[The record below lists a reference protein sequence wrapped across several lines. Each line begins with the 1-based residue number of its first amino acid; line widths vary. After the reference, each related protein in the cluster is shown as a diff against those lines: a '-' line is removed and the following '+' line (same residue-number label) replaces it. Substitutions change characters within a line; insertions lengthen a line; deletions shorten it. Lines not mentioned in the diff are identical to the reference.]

1 MSEIVLFP
9 RWLRLEPWWPQ
20 PHEINVVFWNHYVEI
35 DEGAED
41 KWPLLR
47 QIVRY
52 RRQEVW
58 NYLAVTRP
66 LRDWRITQSIYLN
79 GYGPGAC
86 V

>member
-1 MSEIVLFP
+1 MSEIIQFP
-9 RWLRLEPWWPQ
+9 RWQVLEPWWPQ
-20 PHEINVVFWNHYVEI
+20 PWEINVVFWNHYVEV
-35 DEGAED
+35 DDQAES

-66 LRDWRITQSIYLN
+66 ERDRRITESMYLS